1 MKKLFIVLFVVFSIR
16 SIHSEEGMIIPTILG
31 AFESDMQAMGMKL
44 TAKDIFDV
52 NNASIKDAI
61 IHFGGGCTAEIVSK
75 KGLIFTNHHC
85 GLSQINSHSSL
96 ENNILKN
103 GFWAKDVSEELR
115 NEGLTA
121 ARMVNIKDVTD
132 QVLEG
137 TENLT
142 AQEAYNKIQTN
153 IALLKAEAIKGTH
166 FEADIKPFDFGNS
179 YYLLVKETFRDVR
192 LVGNPPETIGK
203 FGGDTDNWV
212 WPRHTGDFSV
222 FRIYVG
228 SDNKPADYSE
238 GNIPYTP
245 LHHLPISMKD
255 KKEGDFTMVFGFP
268 GRTDQH
274 TTSDELDY
282 IINELRPAQIRM
294 RDLSLSVINAAMK
307 SSEEIKLQ
315 YISKQAR
322 IANAW
327 KKWIGQI
334 DGLKR
339 GNAVQVKKE
348 YEKRYLDAAHSDDN
362 WNNEYSKVV
371 PSLNQIANSFKTYDF
386 AYNLYNEYYYYG
398 AEAFKLSRQMNEIVN
413 SFEIDS
419 INKKEFVIRI
429 KDLQPSIERFYK
441 GYNAEVDKQIF
452 ELQSDYYKE
461 NISNKDFIPASLINR
476 SAKEL
481 TKEIFEKSIFT
492 NLDRYNNYIE
502 KFHPIKS
509 FKILENDPLLKLNRE
524 METIFNEQLLGQL
537 RLFYG
542 QKNQLMK
549 QYVKGKYEMFPDDKH
564 WSDANSTLRITYG
577 KLEGSIPRDGMK
589 YTPYTTMGGIIEKFN
604 TDNPDYDLLPRML
617 DLWEKKE
624 YGGYDQDGELWICF
638 TGSNHTTGG
647 NSGSPVIDAEG
658 NLMGLNFDRS
668 WESTMSD
675 YMFDA
680 SRCRNITVD
689 VRYVLWV
696 IDVYGEA
703 GHLIEE
709 MTLVRE

>member
-1 MKKLFIVLFVVFSIR
+1 
-16 SIHSEEGMIIPTILG
+16 MIIPSILS

-75 KGLIFTNHHC
+75 RGLILTNHHC
-85 GLSQINSHSSL
+85 GLSQINSHSTL
-96 ENNILKN
+96 ENNILKF
-103 GFWAKDVSEELR
+103 GFWAKDLSEELP
-115 NEGLTA
+115 NQGLTA
-121 ARMVNIKDVTD
+121 TRMVNIKDVTES
-132 QVLEG
+132 VLAG
-137 TENLT
+137 TENLNS
-142 AQEAYNKIQTN
+142 QEAYQKIQTN
-153 IALLKAEAIKGTH
+153 IALIKAEALKGTH
-166 FEADIKPFDFGNS
+166 FEADIKPFDYGNS

-212 WPRHTGDFSV
+212 WPRHTGDFSI
-222 FRIYVG
+222 FRIYANK
-228 SDNKPADYSE
+228 DNKPADFSE
-238 GNIPYTP
+238 ENIPYTP
-245 LHHLPISMKD
+245 LHHLPISMKT

-274 TTSDELDY
+274 TISNELDY
-282 IINELRPAQIRM
+282 IINDLRPAQIRM
-294 RDLSLSVINAAMK
+294 RDLSLSAINAAMK
-307 SSEEIKLQ
+307 SSAEIKLQ
-315 YISKQAR
+315 YTSKQAR

-339 GNAVQVKKE
+339 GAAVQVKKDA
-348 YEKRYLDAAHSDDN
+348 EKRYIDAANTDDK
-362 WNNEYSKVV
+362 WKEEYAKVV
-371 PSLNQIANSFKTYDF
+371 PALNEIADNTKEYDF
-386 AYNLYNEYYYYG
+386 AYKMFNEYYYYG
-398 AEAFKLSRQMNEIVN
+398 SEAFKLSRKMNEIIK
-413 SFEIDS
+413 EYEMDS
-419 INKKEFVIRI
+419 LTKIELIEEMKELR
-429 KDLQPSIERFYK
+429 PSIEKFYEN
-441 GYNAEVDKQIF
+441 YNTTVDRQILA
-452 ELQSDYYKE
+452 LQSDYYKE
-461 NISNKDFIPASLINR
+461 KITNENFVPASLQENTGEAL
-476 SAKEL
+476 SNL
-481 TKEIFEKSIFT
+481 IFENSFFT
-492 NLDRYNNYIE
+492 SEERYTTFLD
-502 KFHPIKS
+502 KFHPVKS
-509 FKILENDPLLKLNRE
+509 FKILEKDPLLKLTRE
-524 METIFNEQLLGQL
+524 LEAIFNDQLLNPL
-537 RLFYG
+537 RMFYG

-577 KLEGSIPRDGMK
+577 KLEGSVPRDGMK
-589 YTPYTTMGGIIEKFN
+589 YTPYTTMDGLIEKYN

-617 DLWEKKE
+617 ELWEKKE

-689 VRYVLWV
+689 IRYVLWV

-709 MTLVRE
+709 MTLVK